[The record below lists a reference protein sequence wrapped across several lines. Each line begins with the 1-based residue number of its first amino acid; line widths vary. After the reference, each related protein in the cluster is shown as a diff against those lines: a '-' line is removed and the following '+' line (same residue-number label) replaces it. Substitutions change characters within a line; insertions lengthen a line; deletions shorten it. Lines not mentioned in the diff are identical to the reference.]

1 MNQLEQARAYL
12 MRKPLEYVDM
22 LEPIRRGMAEVA
34 ACREDGVLL
43 YNVPGELY
51 MLAADSLEAAQEL
64 CREVDSIELAEAHSR
79 EAGEYLAQ
87 RYGIG
92 KCQECTQAVYLGKES
107 LPVDPAFEVRTL
119 GQEFFQIVLDT
130 YHSFSDPK
138 YIRNRLAAGAMQGA
152 FREGELAGFIGMH
165 AEGSVGLLE
174 VLPAFRRQGVAT
186 ALMNHMVNRCLAR
199 GWIPFSQIWEGN
211 QASFALHR
219 RVGWSFC
226 QEPLFWVME

>member
-12 MRKPLEYVDM
+12 ERKPLEHVDM
-22 LEPIRRGMAEVA
+22 LEPIRRGMVEVT

-51 MLAADSLEAAQEL
+51 MLASDSLQSAEAL
-64 CREVDSIELAEAHSR
+64 CREVESMDLVVAHSR
-79 EAGEYLAQ
+79 EAGEYLKE
-87 RYGIG
+87 RYGIP
-92 KCQECTQAVYLGKES
+92 KCQPCTQAVYEGKDL
-107 LPVDPAFEVRTL
+107 LPEDSAFEIRTL
-119 GQEFFQIVLDT
+119 GQEFFQIVLET

-138 YIRNRLAAGAMQGA
+138 YIRNRLDAGVMQGA

-174 VLPAFRRQGVAT
+174 VLPTFRRQGAAT
-186 ALMNHMVNRCLAR
+186 ALMKHMVNWCLAR

-211 QASFALHR
+211 EASFALHR
-219 RVGWSFC
+219 QLGWTFC
-226 QEPLFWVME
+226 QEPLFWVMD